1 MKADHHSRRSRRRS
15 RLLAAAAAAV
25 TLSAV
30 ATGCGSAPA
39 QGSDSKAA
47 KARSAADL
55 GGMDKLVEAAKKE
68 GELNVYALAPTWA
81 NYGQMIKAF
90 EKKYGIEVHNEDPG
104 GSSQGALNAAAKR
117 KGQDR
122 AVDAL
127 DLGTAFMQQAKAK
140 KLLAPYK
147 VKGWEAIP
155 KSQKQP
161 DGSFMNNYG
170 GYISIGCDAKAV
182 KECPKSF
189 KDLLKPQYKNKV
201 ALNGNPNESSSAFS
215 SVIAASLANGGSF
228 DDVQPGLDFFK
239 KLKKAGNYV
248 PVESTKATIQKGET
262 PISIDW
268 DYLNLGYGE
277 ELKSKGV
284 DWQVNVPEDGQYSQ
298 YYNQGVNKYAPHPA
312 AARLWLEFLYSPE
325 GQNIWLK
332 GYSRPALLEKM
343 TKDGTVD
350 KKAAAKLPEVDGAPK
365 FPTPAQEAKAQKAI
379 SQGWGAAVS

>member
-1 MKADHHSRRSRRRS
+1 MKADHHSRRSRRS